1 MFIDKIFKSIGAS
14 NHTENERE
22 KNDYYATDP
31 LAIDELLKKETLN
44 HNIWEC
50 ACGGLHLSNRLKE
63 LGYNV
68 RTSDLIKRVEDDNI
82 EVLDFLSYQGK
93 YEGDIITNPPYILA
107 KEFVLKALDIV
118 NEGNK
123 VVMFLKLLFL
133 ESQNRYEELFKLY
146 PPRKIYVF
154 SKRVRC
160 QINGDFSKK
169 DSSAICYAWYVWEKG
184 YKGLPTIDWINNT
197 DDLEEQ
203 ADLWEAKN
211 KN

>member
-1 MFIDKIFKSIGAS
+1 MDKIFKSIGAS

-203 ADLWEAKN
+203 ADLWETKN

>member
-1 MFIDKIFKSIGAS
+1 MDKIFKSLGAS

-44 HNIWEC
+44 HNIREC

-93 YEGDIITNPPYILA
+93 YDGDIVTNPPYILA

-118 NEGNK
+118 SDGNK

-146 PPRKIYVF
+146 PPKKIYVF

-197 DDLEEQ
+197 DALEEQ
-203 ADLWEAKN
+203 ADLWEAEN

>member
-1 MFIDKIFKSIGAS
+1 MDKIFKSLGAS

-31 LAIDELLKKETLN
+31 IAIDELLKKETLN
-44 HNIWEC
+44 HNVWEC

-68 RTSDLIKRVEDDNI
+68 RASDLIKRVEDDNI

-93 YEGDIITNPPYILA
+93 YDGDIVTNPPYILA

-118 NEGNK
+118 KEGNK
-123 VVMFLKLLFL
+123 VAMFLKLLFL

-146 PPRKIYVF
+146 PPKKIYVF

-184 YKGLPTIDWINNT
+184 STSDPVIKWIHN
-197 DDLEEQ
+197 
-203 ADLWEAKN
+203 
-211 KN
+211 

>member
-1 MFIDKIFKSIGAS
+1 MDKVFKSLGAS

-22 KNDYYATDP
+22 NNDYYATDP
-31 LAIDELLKKETLN
+31 VAIDELLKKETLN

-82 EVLDFLSYQGK
+82 EVLDFLSYKGK
-93 YEGDIITNPPYILA
+93 YEGDIVTNPPYILA

-118 NEGNK
+118 SEGNK

-146 PPRKIYVF
+146 PPKKIYVC

-160 QINGDFSKK
+160 KINGDFSKN
-169 DSSAICYAWYVWEKG
+169 DSSAICYA
-184 YKGLPTIDWINNT
+184 
-197 DDLEEQ
+197 
-203 ADLWEAKN
+203 
-211 KN
+211 

>member
-1 MFIDKIFKSIGAS
+1 MDKIFKSLGAS

-93 YEGDIITNPPYILA
+93 YDGDIVTNPPYILA

-118 NEGNK
+118 SDGNK

-146 PPRKIYVF
+146 PPKKIYVF

-203 ADLWEAKN
+203 ADLWEAEN

>member
-1 MFIDKIFKSIGAS
+1 MDKIFKSLGAS

-31 LAIDELLKKETLN
+31 IAIDELLKKETLN

-50 ACGGLHLSNRLKE
+50 ACGGLHLANRLKE

-68 RTSDLIKRVEDDNI
+68 RTSDLVKRVNDDNI

-93 YEGDIITNPPYILA
+93 YEGDIVTNPPYILA

-118 NEGNK
+118 SEGNK

-146 PPRKIYVF
+146 PPKKIYVF

-203 ADLWEAKN
+203 VDLWEAKN

>member
-1 MFIDKIFKSIGAS
+1 MDKIFKSLGAS
-14 NHTENERE
+14 NHTNNERE

-31 LAIDELLKKETLN
+31 VAIDELLKKETLN
-44 HNIWEC
+44 HNVWEC

-68 RTSDLIKRVEDDNI
+68 RTSDLVKRVEDDNI

-93 YEGDIITNPPYILA
+93 YDGDIVTNPPYILA

-123 VVMFLKLLFL
+123 VVMLLKLLFL

-146 PPRKIYVF
+146 PPKKIYVF

-160 QINGDFSKK
+160 QINGDFNK
-169 DSSAICYAWYVWEKG
+169 DTSSAICYAWYVWEKG
-184 YKGLPTIDWINNT
+184 YKGLPTIDWINTNENDERIT
-197 DDLEEQ
+197 
-203 ADLWEAKN
+203 LWE
-211 KN
+211 

>member
-1 MFIDKIFKSIGAS
+1 MDKIFKSLGAS

-31 LAIDELLKKETLN
+31 IAIDELLKKETLN

-50 ACGGLHLSNRLKE
+50 ACGGLHLANRLKE

-68 RTSDLIKRVEDDNI
+68 RTSDLVKRVNDDNI

-93 YEGDIITNPPYILA
+93 YEGDIVTNPPYILA

-118 NEGNK
+118 SEGNK

-146 PPRKIYVF
+146 PPKKIYVF

-184 YKGLPTIDWINNT
+184 YKGLPTINWINNT

-203 ADLWEAKN
+203 TDLWETKN

>member
-1 MFIDKIFKSIGAS
+1 MDKIFKSLGAS

-31 LAIDELLKKETLN
+31 LTIDELLKKETLN
-44 HNIWEC
+44 HNVWEC
-50 ACGGLHLSNRLKE
+50 ACGGLHLSNKLKE

-68 RTSDLIKRVEDDNI
+68 RTSDLVKRVEDDNI

-93 YEGDIITNPPYILA
+93 YDGDIVTNPPYILA

-146 PPRKIYVF
+146 PPKKIYVF

-184 YKGLPTIDWINNT
+184 YKGLPEIDWVNTNENDERIN
-197 DDLEEQ
+197 
-203 ADLWEAKN
+203 LWE
-211 KN
+211 

>member
-1 MFIDKIFKSIGAS
+1 MDRIFKSLGAS

-44 HNIWEC
+44 HNVWEC

-68 RTSDLIKRVEDDNI
+68 RTSDLVKRAEDDNI
-82 EVLDFLSYQGK
+82 EVLDFLSYQEK
-93 YEGDIITNPPYILA
+93 YDGDIVTNPPYILA

-146 PPRKIYVF
+146 PPKKIYIF

-160 QINGDFSKK
+160 QINGDFSKN

-184 YKGLPTIDWINNT
+184 YKGLPEIDWINT
-197 DDLEEQ
+197 GKDDERVN
-203 ADLWEAKN
+203 LWE
-211 KN
+211 

>member
-1 MFIDKIFKSIGAS
+1 MDKIFKSLGAS
-14 NHTENERE
+14 NHTDNERE
-22 KNDYYATDP
+22 RNDYYATDP
-31 LAIDELLKKETLN
+31 VAIDELLKKETLN
-44 HNIWEC
+44 HNVWEC
-50 ACGGLHLSNRLKE
+50 ACGGLHLANRLKE

-68 RTSDLIKRVEDDNI
+68 RTSDLIKRVDDDNI

-93 YEGDIITNPPYILA
+93 YEGDIVTNPPYILA

-118 NEGNK
+118 SEGNK

-146 PPRKIYVF
+146 PPKKIYVF

-184 YKGLPTIDWINNT
+184 YMGLPQVDWINT
-197 DDLEEQ
+197 GEDDISINL
-203 ADLWEAKN
+203 
-211 KN
+211 

>member
-1 MFIDKIFKSIGAS
+1 MDKIFKSLGAS

-31 LAIDELLKKETLN
+31 VAIDELLKKETLN

-68 RTSDLIKRVEDDNI
+68 RTSDLVKRVDDDNI

-93 YEGDIITNPPYILA
+93 YEGDIVTNPPYILA

-118 NEGNK
+118 SEENK

-146 PPRKIYVF
+146 PPKKIYVF

>member
-1 MFIDKIFKSIGAS
+1 MDKIFKSLGAS
-14 NHTENERE
+14 NHTDNERE
-22 KNDYYATDP
+22 RNDYYATDP
-31 LAIDELLKKETLN
+31 VAIDELLKKETLN
-44 HNIWEC
+44 HNVWEC
-50 ACGGLHLSNRLKE
+50 ACGGLHLANRLKE

-68 RTSDLIKRVEDDNI
+68 RTSDLIKRVDDDNI

-93 YEGDIITNPPYILA
+93 YEGDIVTNPPYVLA

-118 NEGNK
+118 SEGNK
-123 VVMFLKLLFL
+123 VIMFLKLLFL

-146 PPRKIYVF
+146 PPKKIYVF

-184 YKGLPTIDWINNT
+184 YKGLPTINWINNT

-203 ADLWEAKN
+203 TDLWETKN

>member
-1 MFIDKIFKSIGAS
+1 MDKIFKSLGAS
-14 NHTENERE
+14 NHTDNERE

-31 LAIDELLKKETLN
+31 VAIDELLKKETLN
-44 HNIWEC
+44 HNVWEC
-50 ACGGLHLSNRLKE
+50 ACGGLHLANRLKE

-68 RTSDLIKRVEDDNI
+68 RTSDLIKRVDDDNI

-93 YEGDIITNPPYILA
+93 YAGDIVTNPPYSLA

-146 PPRKIYVF
+146 PPKKIYVF

-160 QINGDFSKK
+160 QINGDFSKN
-169 DSSAICYAWYVWEKG
+169 DNSAICYAWYVWEKG
-184 YKGLPTIDWINNT
+184 YKGLPQIDWINT
-197 DDLEEQ
+197 KESVVLKQ
-203 ADLWEAKN
+203 QLW
-211 KN
+211 

>member
-1 MFIDKIFKSIGAS
+1 MDKIFKSLGAS

-44 HNIWEC
+44 HNVWEC
-50 ACGGLHLSNRLKE
+50 ACGGLHLANRLKE

-68 RTSDLIKRVEDDNI
+68 RTSDLVKRVNADNI

-93 YEGDIITNPPYILA
+93 YDGDIVTNPPYILA

-118 NEGNK
+118 SEGNK

-146 PPRKIYVF
+146 PPKKIYVF

-169 DSSAICYAWYVWEKG
+169 DSSAICYARYVWEKG

>member
-1 MFIDKIFKSIGAS
+1 MDKIFKSLGAS

-44 HNIWEC
+44 HNVWEC
-50 ACGGLHLSNRLKE
+50 ACGGLHLSNKLKE

-68 RTSDLIKRVEDDNI
+68 RTSDLVKRVEDDNI

-93 YEGDIITNPPYILA
+93 YDGDIVTNPPYILA

-146 PPRKIYVF
+146 PPKKIYVF